1 MSNCVVERLAVR
13 ARQARRRIVLPESA
27 DPRVLRATDTIVCRG
42 YAEVVLLG
50 EPDRVRA
57 LADEAGAKLPDVE
70 IVDHLKD
77 GARAEY
83 AQALHTKRRHK
94 GMTPEQAGQMLG
106 NPVYYAGMMVAAGR
120 ADGMVAGSLCP
131 TRDTVRAGIFGV
143 GLRPGNNTVS
153 ACSVVNTVV
162 NEVGVNGSLIFADTG
177 VLPRPTEEQL
187 ADIAIS
193 SAASCRVLLETEPLV
208 AMLSFSTRGSASG
221 PEVDRIR
228 RATELARQRAPEL
241 KIDGEIQLDAAVVPE
256 IVPRKTKDSQVS
268 GRANT
273 LIFPDLNSGNIGYK
287 LIERLGKGSALG
299 PLLQG
304 LAKPIN
310 DLSRG
315 CSEQDIVL
323 VTAITSLQA
332 AGAETGA

>member
-1 MSNCVVERLAVR
+1 MSNCVAERLAAR

-27 DPRVLRATDTIVCRG
+27 DPRVLRATDTIACRG

-70 IVDHLKD
+70 IVDPLKD
-77 GARAEY
+77 DARDEY
-83 AQALHTKRRHK
+83 VQALHAKRRHK
-94 GMTPEQAGQMLG
+94 GMTPEQADQMLR

-131 TRDTVRAGIFGV
+131 TRDTVRAGIFSV
-143 GLRPGNNTVS
+143 GLRPDNNTAS
-153 ACSVVNTVV
+153 ACSVVNTVA

-208 AMLSFSTRGSASG
+208 AMLSFSTRGSAAG
-221 PEVDRIR
+221 PEVDRVR

-256 IVPRKTKDSQVS
+256 VVPRKTKDSQVF

-273 LIFPDLNSGNIGYK
+273 LIFPDLNSGNISYK
-287 LIERLGKGSALG
+287 LVERLGKGSALG

-332 AGAETGA
+332 AGAKTGA